1 MTPAGIEGS
10 TFSGHLI
17 RTPIYWVIIVLV
29 SLSALTFPL
38 QAQVQLELIAKFQN
52 LEIELDVVTV
62 VDSEAEASGRV
73 ALLGIATPLRSSFS
87 FKREEW
93 LLLIALWSKAVKAQS
108 DSWKIIGSMK
118 ETETSD
124 PSLLTISAGPGIKLV
139 INSPR
144 KGLVTYVLSKDD
156 LARFAGTLYRVKEF
170 FPDSAANRN
179 QRPTANV
186 NQQRRG
192 QPFPTHRPSLLIERS
207 RFRGI

>member
-124 PSLLTISAGPGIKLV
+124 PSLLTISAGSGIKLV

-170 FPDSAANRN
+170 F
-179 QRPTANV
+179 
-186 NQQRRG
+186 
-192 QPFPTHRPSLLIERS
+192 S
-207 RFRGI
+207 R

>member
-118 ETETSD
+118 EMETSD
-124 PSLLTISAGPGIKLV
+124 PSLSHNKC
-139 INSPR
+139 R
-144 KGLVTYVLSKDD
+144 
-156 LARFAGTLYRVKEF
+156 ARDQACHQFAPERARYI
-170 FPDSAANRN
+170 
-179 QRPTANV
+179 RPFE
-186 NQQRRG
+186 G
-192 QPFPTHRPSLLIERS
+192 
-207 RFRGI
+207 